1 MTSTPP
7 QPTQSPSAP
16 PLDLSRLLDPAAY
29 PHPTRGIH
37 LIETHISWVIL
48 TGDYVYKVKKP
59 CNLGFL
65 DFSTLEKR
73 HACCLEEVRLSG
85 RFAPEL
91 YLGVVPITGS
101 PAAPR
106 IDGPG
111 AAFEWAVKLRQFD
124 EDCRLD
130 RLFADHRLA
139 ADDCGRL
146 GAEIAAVQTR
156 LAVASASS
164 PWGTPQA
171 VDNAVSLNLAQL
183 RAARPDT
190 AALDQR
196 LEDWL
201 AARLAAVGPAIE
213 RRRVAGRIRECHGDL
228 HLANLVLHA
237 GRMMAFDA
245 IEFSE
250 SLRWIDVA
258 SDIAFL
264 AMDLHSR
271 GRPDL
276 AAQAVSG
283 WIEAADDHDAAG
295 VLPIY
300 KVYRAIVRAAV
311 AAIRFAQAAGDPAAQ
326 QAARAET
333 DRYLA
338 LAERL
343 TQPRRPVL
351 YATSGISGSG
361 KTTVA
366 AAIVGGCEAVRLRSD
381 VERKRLAG
389 MAGIDRPHDAAH
401 AQAIYAPATTKR
413 VYDRLAALSHT
424 LLAAGSSVVVDAA
437 ANLRSQ
443 RNTIAAVARAADVPL
458 VWLDFDLPAEA
469 VIARVAARQAAGTD
483 ASDATAEVVRAQL
496 ASREPITAAELAAT
510 GASTRHVTITAADLI
525 DPTFVSRLPH
535 DASPG

>member
-1 MTSTPP
+1 MRVDV
-7 QPTQSPSAP
+7 Q
-16 PLDLSRLLDPAAY
+16 RLLDPAAY

-65 DFSTLEKR
+65 DFSSLDKR

-106 IDGPG
+106 VDGPG
-111 AAFEWAVKLRQFD
+111 PAFEWAVKLRQFD
-124 EDCRLD
+124 ESCRLD
-130 RLFADHRLA
+130 RIFADHRLSSE
-139 ADDCGRL
+139 DCGRL
-146 GAEIAAVQTR
+146 GAEIAALQAR
-156 LAVASASS
+156 LAIAAASS
-164 PWGTPQA
+164 PWGTAQA
-171 VDNAVSLNLAQL
+171 VGDAVRLNLAQL

-190 AALDQR
+190 RACDMYM
-196 LEDWL
+196 EDWL
-201 AARLAAVGPAIE
+201 DGRLAAVGPAIE
-213 RRRVAGRIRECHGDL
+213 RRRAAGRVRECHGDL
-228 HLANLVLHA
+228 HLANIVLHE
-237 GRMMAFDA
+237 GRMMPFDA

-276 AAQAVSG
+276 AAQVVSG
-283 WIEAADDHDAAG
+283 WIEAADDHDAAR
-295 VLPIY
+295 VLPVY

-311 AAIRFAQAAGDPAAQ
+311 AAIRCTQAAGDRTAQ
-326 QAARAET
+326 DAARAET
-333 DRYLA
+333 DRYLE
-338 LAERL
+338 LAEHL

-389 MAGIDRPHDAAH
+389 MAGTDRPQDAAH
-401 AQAIYAPATTKR
+401 AESLYDPATTAK

-424 LLAAGSSVVVDAA
+424 LLAAGTSVVVDAA
-437 ANLRSQ
+437 ANLRGQ
-443 RNTIAAVARAADVPL
+443 RDTIAAVASAAGVPL

-469 VIARVAARQAAGTD
+469 VLARVAARQAAGTD
-483 ASDATAEVVRAQL
+483 ASDATADVVRAQI
-496 ASREPITAAELAAT
+496 AAREPITAAELAAT
-510 GASTRHVTITAADLI
+510 GAVARRVRITAANLI
-525 DPTFVSRLPH
+525 DPTFMSRLVR
-535 DASPG
+535 DAADG

>member
-1 MTSTPP
+1 MMSLPP
-7 QPTQSPSAP
+7 HTAPSSAAGP
-16 PLDLSRLLDPAAY
+16 FDVSRLLDPAAY
-29 PHPTRGIH
+29 PHPTRDIH

-65 DFSTLEKR
+65 DFSSLDKR

-85 RFAPEL
+85 RFAPAL

-101 PAAPR
+101 PTAPR
-106 IDGPG
+106 VNGPG

-124 EDCRLD
+124 EACRLD
-130 RLFADHRLA
+130 RLFADHRLS
-139 ADDCGRL
+139 ADDCSQL
-146 GAEIAAVQTR
+146 GAEIAAVQAR

-171 VDNAVSLNLAQL
+171 VRDAVRLNLAQL
-183 RAARPDT
+183 RGARPDT
-190 AALDQR
+190 AASDQH
-196 LEDWL
+196 LEHWL
-201 AARLAAVGPAIE
+201 CARLDAVGTAIE
-213 RRRVAGRIRECHGDL
+213 GRRRAGRIRECHGDL
-228 HLANLVLHA
+228 HLANLVLHE

-276 AAQAVSG
+276 AAHAVSG
-283 WIEAADDHDAAG
+283 WMEAADDHEAAG

-311 AAIRFAQAAGDPAAQ
+311 AAIRFSQAAGDRAAQ
-326 QAARAET
+326 RAARAET
-333 DRYLA
+333 DRYLT

-343 TQPRRPVL
+343 TRPRRPVL

-389 MAGIDRPHDAAH
+389 MAGTDRPPSAAH
-401 AQAIYAPATTKR
+401 AEALYGPAMTGR
-413 VYDRLAALSHT
+413 VYDRLAALSRT

-437 ANLRSQ
+437 ANLRVQ
-443 RNTIAAVARAADVPL
+443 RDTIAAVAREAGAPL
-458 VWLDFDLPAEA
+458 VWLDFSLPAEA
-469 VIARVAARQAAGTD
+469 VIDRVAARQAAGTD
-483 ASDATAEVVRAQL
+483 ASDATADVVRSQL
-496 ASREPITAAELAAT
+496 AAREPITAAELAAT
-510 GASTRHVTITAADLI
+510 GGSTRHVTITAADLI
-525 DPTFVSRLPH
+525 DPTFLSRLAH
-535 DASPG
+535 EASPG

>member
-1 MTSTPP
+1 MRV
-7 QPTQSPSAP
+7 
-16 PLDLSRLLDPAAY
+16 DVSRLLDPAAY
-29 PHPTRGIH
+29 PHPTRDIH

-65 DFSTLEKR
+65 DFSSLEKR

-106 IDGPG
+106 MDGPG
-111 AAFEWAVKLRQFD
+111 AAFEWAVKLKQFD
-124 EDCRLD
+124 EACRLD
-130 RLFADHRLA
+130 RLFADHRLS

-146 GAEIAAVQTR
+146 GAEIAAVHAR

-164 PWGTPQA
+164 PWGTAQA
-171 VDNAVSLNLAQL
+171 VGDAVSLNLAQL

-190 AALDQR
+190 AASDQH
-196 LEDWL
+196 LEHWL
-201 AARLAAVGPAIE
+201 CARLDAVGPAIE
-213 RRRVAGRIRECHGDL
+213 RRRRAGRIRECHGDL
-228 HLANLVLHA
+228 HLANLVLHE

-283 WIEAADDHDAAG
+283 WMEAADDHDAAG

-311 AAIRFAQAAGDPAAQ
+311 AAIRFAQAAGDRAAQ

-333 DRYLA
+333 DRYLE

-343 TQPRRPVL
+343 TRPRRPVL

-381 VERKRLAG
+381 VERKRLVG
-389 MAGIDRPHDAAH
+389 MAGTDRPQTAAH
-401 AQAIYAPATTKR
+401 AQAIYDPATTSR
-413 VYDRLAALSHT
+413 VYDRLAALSRT

-437 ANLRSQ
+437 ANLRAQ
-443 RNTIAAVARAADVPL
+443 RDTIAAVACEAGAPL

-483 ASDATAEVVRAQL
+483 ASDATADVVRAQF

-510 GASTRHVTITAADLI
+510 GAPTRHVTITAADLI
-525 DPTFVSRLPH
+525 DPTFLPRLAH